1 MKGRRYIVKR
11 ILTALLLCVLLLCAC
26 CAAAE
31 AGYAPLEMEAAIA
44 PKPNAAN
51 YLPDNAGYEDET
63 ISVSIETTRAYDT
76 TIMIARVKIT
86 DPSQIRTAMAGRYG
100 QTGGSFPNVVA
111 KRVNAVFAIN
121 GDYFNYRS
129 TGHLV
134 RQGKTYRSRP
144 DTDLDT
150 LIIDENGDFTIIK
163 DPTKEAIAAF
173 EGTIINSFNFGPALI
188 IDGEKVLP
196 VKRMEAGVTNKTQR
210 MAVAQASPLEYVC
223 VATEGPENEG
233 SVGLTI
239 EELIDFMYD
248 LGVKQAYNLDGGSSS
263 AMILNN
269 EKINALSTRKNRPI
283 CDMLYFA
290 TLIPSEE

>member
-1 MKGRRYIVKR
+1 MKR

>member
-1 MKGRRYIVKR
+1 MKKLLAVFV
-11 ILTALLLCVLLLCAC
+11 ILAMLLGAC
-26 CAAAE
+26 CALAE
-31 AGYAPLEMEAAIA
+31 AAYTPLELDAASG

-51 YLPDNAGYEDET
+51 YLPDNAGYEDSSLRVT
-63 ISVSIETTRAYDT
+63 IETMRQHETN
-76 TIMIARVKIT
+76 ILVARVKIA

-100 QTGGSFPNVVA
+100 QTGGSFPQVVA
-111 KRVNAVFAIN
+111 KRANAVFAIN

-134 RQGKTYRSRP
+134 RQGQTYRSRP

-196 VKRMEAGVTNKTQR
+196 VKKMEAGVTNKTQR
-210 MAVAQASPLEYVC
+210 MAVAQAGPLEYVC

-239 EELIDFMYD
+239 EELIEFMHG

-263 AMILNN
+263 AMILAG
-269 EKINALSTRKNRPI
+269 EKINSLSTGKKRTVGDI
-283 CDMLYFA
+283 LYFV
-290 TLIPSEE
+290 TGLPEE

>member
-1 MKGRRYIVKR
+1 MTV
-11 ILTALLLCVLLLCAC
+11 LVLLAALLCA
-26 CAAAE
+26 AMAQAE
-31 AGYAPLEMEAAIA
+31 TAYAPLELEAVSG
-44 PKPNAAN
+44 PKPNAVN

-63 ISVSIETTRAYDT
+63 ISVKIETTRAYDT
-76 TIMIARVKIT
+76 TIMIARIKIS
-86 DPSQIRTAMAGRYG
+86 DPSQIRTAMAARYG
-100 QTGGSFPNVVA
+100 QTGGVFPNVVA
-111 KRVNAVFAIN
+111 KRANAVFAIN

-129 TGHLV
+129 TGYLV
-134 RQGKTYRSRP
+134 RQGKLYRSRA
-144 DTDLDT
+144 DKNLDT

-163 DPTKEAIAAF
+163 DPTKEAVQAF
-173 EGTIINSFNFGPALI
+173 EGTIVNSFNFGPALI

-196 VKRMEAGVTNKTQR
+196 VKIMEAGVNNQTQR
-210 MAVAQASPLEYVC
+210 MAIAQMGPLEYVC

-269 EKINALSTRKNRPI
+269 EKINALSSRKNRPI
-283 CDMLYFA
+283 CDMIYFA

>member
-1 MKGRRYIVKR
+1 VKK
-11 ILTALLLCVLLLCAC
+11 LFTAMVIAAMLLCAV
-26 CAAAE
+26 CAAAQT
-31 AGYAPLEMEAAIA
+31 AYAPLELEAASG
-44 PKPNAAN
+44 PKPNVAN

-63 ISVSIETTRAYDT
+63 ISVKIETTRAYDT
-76 TIMIARVKIT
+76 TIMIARIKIT
-86 DPSQIRTAMAGRYG
+86 DPSQIRSAMAGRYG
-100 QTGGSFPNVVA
+100 QTGGSFPQVVA
-111 KRVNAVFAIN
+111 KRANAVFAVN
-121 GDYFNYRS
+121 GDYFNYRN

-163 DPTKEAIAAF
+163 DPTKEKIAAF
-173 EGTIINSFNFGPALI
+173 EGTIVNSFNFGPALI

-196 VKRMEAGVTNKTQR
+196 IKVMEAGVNNQTQR
-210 MAVAQASPLEYVC
+210 MAVAQMGPLEYVC

-239 EELIDFMYD
+239 AELIDFMYG

-269 EKINALSTRKNRPI
+269 EKINSLSTGKNRPI

-290 TLIPSEE
+290 TLIPGEE

>member
-1 MKGRRYIVKR
+1 MKK
-11 ILTALLLCVLLLCAC
+11 LFTAIIIAAMLLCAV
-26 CAAAE
+26 CASAQTT
-31 AGYAPLEMEAAIA
+31 YAPLEMEAASG

-51 YLPDNAGYEDET
+51 YLADNAGYEDET
-63 ISVSIETTRAYDT
+63 ISVKIETTRAYDT
-76 TIMIARVKIT
+76 TIMIARIKIT

-100 QTGGSFPNVVA
+100 QTGGSFPQVVA
-111 KRVNAVFAIN
+111 KRANAVFAVN
-121 GDYFNYRS
+121 GDYFNYRN

-163 DPTKEAIAAF
+163 DPTKEKIAAF
-173 EGTIINSFNFGPALI
+173 DGTIINSFNFGPALI
-188 IDGEKVLP
+188 IDGEKALP
-196 VKRMEAGVTNKTQR
+196 VKVMEAGVNNQTQR
-210 MAVAQASPLEYVC
+210 MAVAQMGPLEYLC

-239 EELIDFMYD
+239 AELIDFMYG

-269 EKINALSTRKNRPI
+269 EKINSLSTGKNRPI

-290 TLIPSEE
+290 TLIPGEE

>member
-1 MKGRRYIVKR
+1 MKK
-11 ILTALLLCVLLLCAC
+11 ILTVMAILTMLLCAC
-26 CAAAE
+26 CALAE
-31 AGYAPLEMEAAIA
+31 YAPLELDAASGHM
-44 PKPNAAN
+44 PNAEN
-51 YLPDNAGYEDET
+51 YLADNAGYQDET

-76 TIMIARVKIT
+76 TIMIARIKIT
-86 DPSQIRTAMAGRYG
+86 DPSQIRTTMAGRYG
-100 QTGGSFPNVVA
+100 QTGGSFPQVVA
-111 KRVNAVFAIN
+111 KRANAVFAIN

-134 RQGKTYRSRP
+134 RQGQTYRSRP

-163 DPTKEAIAAF
+163 DPTKESIAAF
-173 EGTIINSFNFGPALI
+173 EGTMINTFNFGPALI

-196 VKRMEAGVTNKTQR
+196 VKRMEAGVTNQTQR
-210 MAVAQASPLEYVC
+210 MAIAQAGPLEYVC

-239 EELIDFMYD
+239 EELIDFMYG

-269 EKINALSTRKNRPI
+269 EKINALSSRKNRPI
-283 CDMLYFA
+283 CDMIYFA
-290 TLIPSEE
+290 TLIPGEE

>member
-1 MKGRRYIVKR
+1 MKK
-11 ILTALLLCVLLLCAC
+11 LFAALALLAMLLCAC
-26 CAAAE
+26 CALGETAYEPLALDAAS
-31 AGYAPLEMEAAIA
+31 G
-44 PKPNAAN
+44 PKPNTAN

-100 QTGGSFPNVVA
+100 QTGGSFPQVVA
-111 KRVNAVFAIN
+111 KRANAVFAIN

-134 RQGKTYRSRP
+134 RQGQTYRSRP

-173 EGTIINSFNFGPALI
+173 EGTIVNSFNFGPALI

-210 MAVAQASPLEYVC
+210 MAVAQMGPLEYVC

-239 EELIDFMYD
+239 EELIEFMAE

-269 EKINALSTRKNRPI
+269 EKINSLSTGKNRPI

>member
-1 MKGRRYIVKR
+1 MKR
-11 ILTALLLCVLLLCAC
+11 ILTVLLIAALLMTAGLAL
-26 CAAAE
+26 AE
-31 AGYAPLEMEAAIA
+31 YAPLALEATSG

-63 ISVSIETTRAYDT
+63 ISVKIETTRAYDT
-76 TIMIARVKIT
+76 TIMIARVKLT
-86 DPSQIRTAMAGRYG
+86 DPSQIRTTMAGRYG
-100 QTGGSFPNVVA
+100 QTGGAFPQVVA
-111 KRVNAVFAIN
+111 ERANAVFAIN

-129 TGHLV
+129 TGYLV
-134 RQGKTYRSRP
+134 RQGKLYRSRS
-144 DTDLDT
+144 DKNLDT

-163 DPTKEAIAAF
+163 DPTKEAVEAF
-173 EGTIINSFNFGPALI
+173 EGTIVNTFNFGPALI

-196 VKRMEAGVTNKTQR
+196 VKVMEAGVNNQTQR
-210 MAVAQASPLEYVC
+210 MAIGQMGELEYIC

-248 LGVKQAYNLDGGSSS
+248 LGAKQAYNLDGGSSS

-283 CDMLYFA
+283 CDMIYFA
-290 TLIPSEE
+290 TLVPSQE

>member
-1 MKGRRYIVKR
+1 MKK
-11 ILTALLLCVLLLCAC
+11 ILTVMAILTMLLCAC
-26 CAAAE
+26 CALAE
-31 AGYAPLEMEAAIA
+31 YAPLELDAASGHM
-44 PKPNAAN
+44 PNAEN
-51 YLPDNAGYEDET
+51 YLADNAGYQDET

-76 TIMIARVKIT
+76 TIMIARIKIT

-100 QTGGSFPNVVA
+100 QTGGSFPQVVA
-111 KRVNAVFAIN
+111 KRANAVFAIN

-134 RQGKTYRSRP
+134 RQGQTYRSRP

-163 DPTKEAIAAF
+163 DPTKESIAAF
-173 EGTIINSFNFGPALI
+173 EGTMINTFNFGPALI

-196 VKRMEAGVTNKTQR
+196 VKRMEAGVTNQTQR
-210 MAVAQASPLEYVC
+210 MAIAQAGPLEYVC

-239 EELIDFMYD
+239 EELIDFMYG

-269 EKINALSTRKNRPI
+269 EKINALSSRKNRPI
-283 CDMLYFA
+283 CDMIYFA
-290 TLIPSEE
+290 TLIPGEE

>member
-1 MKGRRYIVKR
+1 MKKWM
-11 ILTALLLCVLLLCAC
+11 TALLLAVLLCVSTAF
-26 CAAAE
+26 AQSA
-31 AGYAPLEMEAAIA
+31 YAPLEIEATSGH
-44 PKPNAAN
+44 KPNEAN

-63 ISVSIETTRAYDT
+63 LKVSIETTRAYDT

-86 DPSQIRTAMAGRYG
+86 DPSQIRTTMAGRYG
-100 QTGGSFPNVVA
+100 QTGGAFPQIVA
-111 KRVNAVFAIN
+111 ERANAVFAIN

-129 TGHLV
+129 AGYLV
-134 RQGKTYRSRP
+134 RQGKLYRSR
-144 DTDLDT
+144 TDKNLDT

-163 DPTKEAIAAF
+163 DPTKEAVQAF

-196 VKRMEAGVTNKTQR
+196 IKVMEAGVNNQTQR
-210 MAVAQASPLEYVC
+210 MAIGQVGPLEYVC

-239 EELIDFMYD
+239 AELIDFMYE
-248 LGVKQAYNLDGGSSS
+248 LGVEQAYNLDGGSSS

-269 EKINALSTRKNRPI
+269 EKINALSSRKNRPI
-283 CDMLYFA
+283 CDMIYFA
-290 TLIPSEE
+290 TLVPAQE

>member
-1 MKGRRYIVKR
+1 MKR
-11 ILTALLLCVLLLCAC
+11 ILTVLLIAALLMTAGLAL
-26 CAAAE
+26 AE
-31 AGYAPLEMEAAIA
+31 YAPLALEATSGA
-44 PKPNAAN
+44 KPNAAN

-63 ISVSIETTRAYDT
+63 ISVKIETTRAYDT
-76 TIMIARVKIT
+76 TIMIARVKLT
-86 DPSQIRTAMAGRYG
+86 DPSQIRTTMAGRYG
-100 QTGGSFPNVVA
+100 QTGGAFPQVVA
-111 KRVNAVFAIN
+111 ERANAVFAIN

-129 TGHLV
+129 TGYLV
-134 RQGKTYRSRP
+134 RQGKLYRSRS
-144 DTDLDT
+144 DKNLDT

-163 DPTKEAIAAF
+163 DPTKEAVEAF
-173 EGTIINSFNFGPALI
+173 EGTIVNTFNFGPALI

-196 VKRMEAGVTNKTQR
+196 VKVMEAGVNNQTQR
-210 MAVAQASPLEYVC
+210 MAIGQMGELEYIC

-248 LGVKQAYNLDGGSSS
+248 LGAKQAYNLDGGSSS

-283 CDMLYFA
+283 CDMIYFA
-290 TLIPSEE
+290 TLVPSQE